1 MTALFG
7 IGSKVVHP
15 CYGAGTIVRIQE
27 KTIGETNNAYYII
40 RPISRDMQLMV
51 PVDRAHEVNLR
62 PVGDLTRLRQAL
74 REPCDLAQEAPPLDL
89 RQRQS
94 AMRARL
100 KSGSFG
106 EVVRVTRLLYAMST
120 KRPLGSVDRELLE
133 QGKAFLA
140 SELAL
145 AAEVEMAEALQEVE
159 AMLQQALEPPQEED
173 TPSQA

>member
-27 KTIGETNNAYYII
+27 KAIGETNNAYYII

-62 PVGDLTRLRQAL
+62 PIGDLAHLREAL
-74 REPCDLAQEAPPLDL
+74 REPCEPAQEIAPLDL
-89 RQRQS
+89 RQRQT

-159 AMLQQALEPPQEED
+159 ATLQQALEPPQETD
-173 TPSQA
+173 PTP